1 MRKFLI
7 TLLHQH
13 PDQGASYSYGNIVM
27 ELDLHNFNLKKL
39 FNIAA
44 KEFGWKAEHIVITS
58 MCDITPT
65 AEVKHAG
72 TN

>member
-13 PDQGASYSYGNIVM
+13 PGQSASYNYGNIVM
-27 ELDLHNFNLKKL
+27 ELDLHNLNLKKL
-39 FNIAA
+39 LSIAA
-44 KEFGWKAEHIVITS
+44 KEFGWKAEHVVITS

-65 AEVKHAG
+65 AEVKHAC